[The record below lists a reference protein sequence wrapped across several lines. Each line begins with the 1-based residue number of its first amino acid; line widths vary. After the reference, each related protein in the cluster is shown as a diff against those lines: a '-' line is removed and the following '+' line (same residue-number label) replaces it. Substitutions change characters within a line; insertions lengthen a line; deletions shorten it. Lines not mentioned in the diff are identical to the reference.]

1 LADIEVAGGRG
12 TAPIPKPLKAAL
24 SKARLRFEAMGFDA
38 RRASRAVVAALR
50 GIAQLGAG

>member
-1 LADIEVAGGRG
+1 
-12 TAPIPKPLKAAL
+12 LKAAL